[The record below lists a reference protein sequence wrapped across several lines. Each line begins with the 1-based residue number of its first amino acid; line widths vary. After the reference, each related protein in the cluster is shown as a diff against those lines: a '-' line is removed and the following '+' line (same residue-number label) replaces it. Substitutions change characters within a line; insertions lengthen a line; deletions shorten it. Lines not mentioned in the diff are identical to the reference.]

1 MYVCICQGVN
11 EKTIRSAMEQGATTV
26 GDLKRCAGV
35 GTACGQCLPRLDE
48 MVRSCQES
56 RRSFRFTDTVAT
68 PV

>member
-1 MYVCICQGVN
+1 
-11 EKTIRSAMEQGATTV
+11 MEQGATTV